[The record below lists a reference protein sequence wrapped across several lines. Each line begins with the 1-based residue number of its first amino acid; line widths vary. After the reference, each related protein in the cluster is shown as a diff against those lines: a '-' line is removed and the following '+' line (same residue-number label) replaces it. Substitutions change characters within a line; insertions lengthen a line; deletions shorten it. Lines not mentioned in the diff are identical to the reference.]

1 MRTIHCKWWPVA
13 LMLVVAACGGNDAD
27 EGRKVDASGKQA
39 TDLDAVPAEVVAA
52 AKAAR
57 PDLTI
62 TAAEFETRDGN
73 EYYELGG
80 TLPDGSEWE
89 LDMTRVDGVWTVAET
104 QRDIG
109 MELVH
114 EAVVGTLETK
124 FPGWSPTR
132 IIESD
137 QGDGVIVYEFFGK
150 NEDGENTKV
159 EVKLE
164 DGHAELLI
172 DEWVH

>member
-1 MRTIHCKWWPVA
+1 MKSVQRNCWPA
-13 LMLVVAACGGNDAD
+13 ILMLVVAACGGNDAE
-27 EGRKVDASGKQA
+27 EGRKVSASGKQA
-39 TDLDAVPAEVVAA
+39 IGLDAGPAEVIAA
-52 AKAAR
+52 AKTAR
-57 PDLTI
+57 PDLTLS
-62 TAAEFETRDGN
+62 AAEFETRDGN
-73 EYYELGG
+73 DYYELGG

-89 LDMTRVDGVWTVAET
+89 LDMTQIDGVWIVAET

-109 MELVH
+109 LELVH

-124 FPGWSPTR
+124 FPGWSPNR

-137 QGDGVIVYEFFGK
+137 QGGGVIIYEFFGK
-150 NEDGENTKV
+150 DEDGEDTKV
-159 EVKLE
+159 EIKLE